1 MQFSDDINQER
12 KRVMRS
18 RKPHFRP
25 VSKTPGTAQT
35 ALDLKLEA
43 LLTYYVNGLAL
54 LNNTFLEG
62 GAAIVNM
69 AGTLGGILP
78 YKNSTGGSSQG
89 GGTDGGTDGGTGGD
103 GGGIL

>member
-1 MQFSDDINQER
+1 
-12 KRVMRS
+12 MRS

-25 VSKTPGTAQT
+25 VSKIPGAAQT
-35 ALDLKLEA
+35 VLDLKLET
-43 LLTYYVNGLAL
+43 LLTYYANALVL

-89 GGTDGGTDGGTGGD
+89 GGTDGGGTGGGD
-103 GGGIL
+103 DGGIL